1 MSDHQDDIE
10 LMIDG
15 ITDNLDIARLSGVSI
30 ERVVQATMQVM
41 AEFLLESMPQDKA
54 MKLMQNACS
63 DLRARMPNPGG
74 DPEIPH

>member
-15 ITDNLDIARLSGVSI
+15 ITDHLDIARLSGVSI
-30 ERVVQATMQVM
+30 ERIVQATMQVM
-41 AEFLLESMPQDKA
+41 AEFLLESLPQDTA
-54 MKLMQNACS
+54 VELIRTTCA
-63 DLRARMPNPGG
+63 DLQARMPDLGG